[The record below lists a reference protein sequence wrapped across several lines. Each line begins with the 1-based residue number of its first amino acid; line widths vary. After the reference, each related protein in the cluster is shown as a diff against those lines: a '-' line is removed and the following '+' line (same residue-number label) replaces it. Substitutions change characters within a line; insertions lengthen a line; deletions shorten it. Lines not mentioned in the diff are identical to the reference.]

1 MIAVKRI
8 GHYGIGIRYVMAKE
22 GARLAATAAGS
33 SVENS
38 FSTKFNYISELPFG
52 TCSQKVAENSKKAE
66 NSQIAENSK
75 KTENSKIAAR
85 PKN

>member
-1 MIAVKRI
+1 VDH
-8 GHYGIGIRYVMAKE
+8 GQSFHNFS
-22 GARLAATAAGS
+22 LAAGS

-52 TCSQKVAENSKKAE
+52 TCSQKAENSKKAE

-85 PKN
+85 PKKLSL